1 MSIPF
6 TVASKTIKNLG
17 INLTK
22 EVKEVYPENYK
33 TLMKEIEENTDK
45 WKGSQ
50 CSWIRRINIV
60 KMSILPKAIYR
71 FNAIPINIPMAFFN
85 RSKNKQMKDS

>member
-45 WKGSQ
+45 
-50 CSWIRRINIV
+50 
-60 KMSILPKAIYR
+60 
-71 FNAIPINIPMAFFN
+71 
-85 RSKNKQMKDS
+85 